1 MSATYVPPPG
11 TVSQLQRIGSFAE
24 FQAAIDRSFVP
35 LRLSSRRPHD
45 FHAAVRAASLR
56 DFDLVELAT
65 MPHVVERTRNLVGE
79 GTNEP
84 AYKVSLMLEGTG
96 YIDQDGRD
104 VVLRPGDVA
113 VYDTTRPYTLV
124 FDDRVRTIVT
134 MFPKRLVDLSDD
146 RVARLTATAL
156 GSDDALGEMIS
167 SVLEQ
172 LVGRLH
178 LVNAST
184 GWRLARNAVD
194 LVTILLRDQLGE
206 DRAVP
211 ADQLLD
217 AIYSYIEERLADP
230 ALSPTAI
237 AEAHYI
243 SVRYLHALFQ
253 HAGISVSAYIRTR
266 RLERCRI
273 DLADPAL
280 AGATV
285 TAIASRW
292 SFADAP
298 HFSRTFKA
306 VYGETASEF
315 RARVS

>member
-1 MSATYVPPPG
+1 MSTAYASSPG
-11 TVSQLQRIGSFAE
+11 TVSPLQRIESFEQFRATV
-24 FQAAIDRSFVP
+24 DRSFVP
-35 LRLSSRRPHD
+35 LRVSTQLQHD
-45 FHAAVRAASLR
+45 FHAAVRAATLR
-56 DFDLVELAT
+56 DFNLVEIACV
-65 MPHVVERTRNLVGE
+65 PHVVERTRNLIGAS
-79 GTNEP
+79 TSEP
-84 AYKVSLMLEGTG
+84 AYKVSLMLEGSA
-96 YIDQDGRD
+96 YICQDGHD
-104 VVLRPGDVA
+104 VVLGPGDVA

-124 FDDRVRTIVT
+124 FEDHMRTIVA

-156 GSDDALGEMIS
+156 GSDDALGEMVG

-172 LVGRLH
+172 LAGRLH

-211 ADQLLD
+211 ADQALD
-217 AIYSYIEERLADP
+217 AVYAYVEDHLGDP
-230 ALSPTAI
+230 TLSPPVI

-243 SVRYLHALFQ
+243 SVRYLHALFH
-253 HAGISVSAYIRTR
+253 HAGTTVSSYIRTR
-266 RLERCRI
+266 RLERCRT

-280 AGATV
+280 AGMTV

-306 VYGETASEF
+306 AYGETPSEF
-315 RARVS
+315 RARVA

>member
-1 MSATYVPPPG
+1 MSATYATPLG
-11 TVSQLQRIGSFAE
+11 TDSQLERIGSFE
-24 FQAAIDRSFVP
+24 QFQATVDRSFVP
-35 LRLSSRRPHD
+35 LRVSTHHQHD
-45 FHAAVRAASLR
+45 FEAAVRAATLK
-56 DFDLVELAT
+56 DFNLVEIACV
-65 MPHVVERTRNLVGE
+65 PHVVERTRNLIGE
-79 GTNEP
+79 STTEP
-84 AYKVSLMLEGTG
+84 AYKVSLMLEGTS
-96 YIDQDGRD
+96 YICQDGRD
-104 VVLRPGDVA
+104 VILRPGDVA
-113 VYDTTRPYTLV
+113 VYDTTRPYTLA
-124 FDDRVRTIVT
+124 FDDHMRTIVA

-156 GSDDALGEMIS
+156 GRDDSLGEMVS

-172 LVGRLH
+172 MAGRLH

-217 AIYSYIEERLADP
+217 AVYAYIEEHLGDP
-230 ALSPTAI
+230 ALSPTQI

-243 SVRYLHALFQ
+243 SVRYLHALF
-253 HAGISVSAYIRTR
+253 HNAGMTVSAYIRTR
-266 RLERCRI
+266 RLERCRT

-280 AGATV
+280 AGSTV

-298 HFSRTFKA
+298 HFSRTFRA
-306 VYGETASEF
+306 AYGETPSDF
-315 RARVS
+315 RARVA

>member
-1 MSATYVPPPG
+1 MSSTSAPSLG
-11 TVSQLQRIGSFAE
+11 TVSQLQRIESLSDFRD
-24 FQAAIDRSFVP
+24 IVDRSFVP
-35 LRLSSRRPHD
+35 LKVSSQRAHD
-45 FHAAVRAASLR
+45 FGAAVRAASLR
-56 DFDLVELAT
+56 DFNLVEIASV
-65 MPHVVERTRNLVGE
+65 PHVVERTRNLIGE
-79 GTNEP
+79 CSNEP

-96 YIDQDGRD
+96 YICQDGRD

-124 FDDRVRTIVT
+124 FDDRMRTIVA
-134 MFPKRLVDLSDD
+134 MFPKRLVDLSDE
-146 RVARLTATAL
+146 RVARLTATSL
-156 GSDDALGEMIS
+156 GRDDSLGEMVS

-172 LVGRLH
+172 LAGRLH
-178 LVNAST
+178 LVNAAT

-194 LVTILLRDQLGE
+194 LVTILLRDQIGE
-206 DRAVP
+206 ERAVP
-211 ADQLLD
+211 AEQLLD
-217 AIYSYIEERLADP
+217 AVYAHIEENLADP
-230 ALSPTAI
+230 ALSPTTI

-253 HAGISVSAYIRTR
+253 HVGISVSAYIRTR
-266 RLERCRI
+266 RLERCRT

-306 VYGETASEF
+306 AYGETPSEF
-315 RARVS
+315 RARVA

>member
-1 MSATYVPPPG
+1 MSARYAPPLG
-11 TVSQLQRIGSFAE
+11 AVSQLQRIGSFAE
-24 FQAAIDRSFVP
+24 FQDTVDRSFVP
-35 LRLSSRRPHD
+35 LRVSSQRPHD
-45 FHAAVRAASLR
+45 FHGAVRAASLR
-56 DFDLVELAT
+56 DFNLVEVAAV
-65 MPHVVERTRNLVGE
+65 PHVVERTRNLVGE
-79 GTNEP
+79 STNEP
-84 AYKVSLMLEGTG
+84 AYKVSLMLEGSA
-96 YIDQDGRD
+96 YICQDGHD

-124 FDDRVRTIVT
+124 FDDRMRTIVA

-156 GSDDALGEMIS
+156 GSDDSLGEMVS

-172 LVGRLH
+172 LAGRLH

-211 ADQLLD
+211 ADQLLE
-217 AIYSYIEERLADP
+217 AIHTYIEEHLADP

-237 AEAHYI
+237 AGAHYV
-243 SVRYLHALFQ
+243 SVRHLHALFH
-253 HAGISVSAYIRTR
+253 HAGISVSSYIRTR
-266 RLERCRI
+266 RLERCRS

-306 VYGETASEF
+306 AYGETPSEF
-315 RARVS
+315 RARVA